1 MFGMVCQGRRGL
13 SGQGEASVARKE
25 ARRLASNTHGAPS
38 IDGAPGRLEKRGR
51 LYRLSMSPSYIKAWL
66 PRSPVRTRITS
77 SAG

>member
-1 MFGMVCQGRRGL
+1 MFGIVCQGRRGL

-25 ARRLASNTHGAPS
+25 TRMLTSNTPGAPS
-38 IDGAPGRLEKRGR
+38 IDGAPGHLEKTGC